1 LENSLVISGLS
12 AGYGRVLALHDVSL
26 TVEAGETVAL
36 LSTNSNGKSSLM
48 KCVMGLLRPSAGS
61 IIARIGDDSIDL
73 VGLATEAT
81 IVALGGSSSRKGVTF
96 FRS

>member
-36 LSTNSNGKSSLM
+36 LGTNGNGKSSLM
-48 KCVMGLLRPSAGS
+48 KCVMGAPSFCGKHYRAD
-61 IIARIGDDSIDL
+61 R
-73 VGLATEAT
+73 
-81 IVALGGSSSRKGVTF
+81 R
-96 FRS
+96 